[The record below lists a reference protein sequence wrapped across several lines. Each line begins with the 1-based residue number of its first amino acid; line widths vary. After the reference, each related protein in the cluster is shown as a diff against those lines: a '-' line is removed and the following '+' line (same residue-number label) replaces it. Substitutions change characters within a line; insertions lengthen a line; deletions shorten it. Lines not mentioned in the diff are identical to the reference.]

1 MLVILGFPRI
11 LEALVK
17 MLAAIMF
24 VIFLEVVTFSGTY
37 FKSDADFC
45 DGDGEA
51 IFDATSPCHS
61 FQISSN
67 FYPSF
72 VVPKDRAKD
81 LRAAYPQGC
90 FW

>member
-1 MLVILGFPRI
+1 
-11 LEALVK
+11 

-24 VIFLEVVTFSGTY
+24 AIFLEVVTFGGTY
-37 FKSDADFC
+37 FKSDADFL

-51 IFDATSPCHS
+51 IFNATLPCHLL
-61 FQISSN
+61 QISLI

-72 VVPKDRAKD
+72 VVRKDRAED
-81 LRAAYPQGC
+81 LRAAYPQGR

>member
-1 MLVILGFPRI
+1 

-17 MLAAIMF
+17 MLAEIMF
-24 VIFLEVVTFSGTY
+24 AIFLEVVTFSGTY
-37 FKSDADFC
+37 FKSDADFL

-51 IFDATSPCHS
+51 IFDTTSLCGL
-61 FQISSN
+61 FQVSSI

-72 VVPKDRAKD
+72 MVPKDRAED
-81 LRAAYPQGC
+81 LRAAYPQGH

>member
-1 MLVILGFPRI
+1 M
-11 LEALVK
+11 K

-24 VIFLEVVTFSGTY
+24 AIFLEVVTFGGTY
-37 FKSDADFC
+37 FKSDADFL

-51 IFDATSPCHS
+51 IFNATSLCCLLQNS
-61 FQISSN
+61 LI

-72 VVPKDRAKD
+72 VVPKDRAED
-81 LRAAYPQGC
+81 LCVAYLQGC